1 MRSQRGQALSE
12 PDAAVVSIGEAAAR
26 LGVSE
31 RALRYYQELGLVT
44 PSGQTPGGMR
54 RYSEEDLAR
63 VARIRELQSLL
74 GLNLDEVAAVLRND
88 DRLAR
93 IREAYHDR
101 LTSAQERTR
110 LCRQYLELQDE
121 LRTTV
126 EAKQA
131 ALSSFLADIE
141 ARMVK
146 ARSLLGPPTAT

>member
-1 MRSQRGQALSE
+1 MKSQPGRVPAR
-12 PDAAVVSIGEAAAR
+12 PDAAVLSIGEAAAR

-63 VARIRELQSLL
+63 VARIRELQKLL
-74 GLNLDEVAAVLRND
+74 GLNLDEVAAVLDND

-101 LTSAQERTR
+101 HTSAQERSL
-110 LCRQYLELQDE
+110 LCREYIALQEE
-121 LRTTV
+121 LRATV

-131 ALSSFLADIE
+131 ALASFLADIE
-141 ARMVK
+141 ARVDK
-146 ARSLLGPPTAT
+146 ARSVLGTPTAS